1 MTIKLIDKVLTSR
14 LTLPYVLDPNFE
26 IPRELIHNLQLL
38 EEQIPALS
46 GLEFVRPNCHP
57 RVCVWTKQIRNLM
70 SKYCYVGNDW
80 HWTDK
85 QWEVLKQYYDANK
98 LIVDCLNSGCR
109 VSDEVREEIEETL
122 LLPINEI
129 KKRRQQVQVTDVT
142 GE

>member
-1 MTIKLIDKVLTSR
+1 M
-14 LTLPYVLDPNFE
+14 
-26 IPRELIHNLQLL
+26 
-38 EEQIPALS
+38 
-46 GLEFVRPNCHP
+46 
-57 RVCVWTKQIRNLM
+57 
-70 SKYCYVGNDW
+70 
-80 HWTDK
+80 TDK

-98 LIVDCLNSGCR
+98 LIVDCLNSDCI